1 MERLW
6 HYARLHKRQTTWGIL
21 MLLCT
26 NLCAQLIPQ
35 LTRWAIDAIESGDS
49 YIVLREIAGLLA
61 LTALGSCCFRA
72 LSRVHIFFAARE
84 VEMRLRSDYFKHIA
98 TMDPQFFQEHSIG
111 DLMSRATNDLGQ
123 LRLLLGPGI
132 LNIVNTTLAYAVAIP
147 LMWVISSKL
156 TLAILTTYLPALLL
170 MRYLAK
176 LLYLR
181 NREQQ
186 AKMGDLSAF
195 VQESLAGAHVI
206 RAFALDESKA
216 ERFKTFNQASYEAG
230 VHLAWLRSGM
240 FRIVMSLSALTTL
253 IAVYVGAQEVVNG
266 QLRLGDVVAIIEYMA
281 LLTWPTFALG
291 WVLSMWQRGHAAM
304 NRLNAIFDRQPEI
317 SSVGDFLEQVEPSI
331 SIRELTVELGGV
343 EVLNGLSVELREGQT
358 LGIVGTI
365 GSGKS
370 TFLKALMRFVPI
382 KENMIFYGGHD
393 VVRCETRSLR
403 AQFGYV
409 PQENIL
415 FSKSLLE
422 NVAFGRPSVPQ
433 DKIEEALKMAAF
445 DYDDGTLPEGLLTPV
460 GERGISL
467 SGGQKQRLS
476 MARAMLLDPPVLI
489 LDDSLSA
496 VDSETEER
504 ILRNLRDIR
513 KGKTTI
519 IATHRISAVSGAD
532 EILVLNEG
540 KVIERGTH
548 VELLRIDGLYASM
561 LRKQELTASLA
572 S

>member
-1 MERLW
+1 
-6 HYARLHKRQTTWGIL
+6 
-21 MLLCT
+21 
-26 NLCAQLIPQ
+26 
-35 LTRWAIDAIESGDS
+35 
-49 YIVLREIAGLLA
+49 
-61 LTALGSCCFRA
+61 
-72 LSRVHIFFAARE
+72 
-84 VEMRLRSDYFKHIA
+84 
-98 TMDPQFFQEHSIG
+98 
-111 DLMSRATNDLGQ
+111 MSRATNDLGQ
-123 LRLLLGPGI
+123 LRLVLGPGI
-132 LNIVNTTLAYAVAIP
+132 LNIVNTTLAYAVALP
-147 LMWVISSKL
+147 LMWAISSKL
-156 TLAILTTYLPALLL
+156 TLIILIAYLPALLL
-170 MRYLAK
+170 MRYLGK

-206 RAFALDESKA
+206 RAFALDEPKA

-230 VHLAWLRSGM
+230 VRLAWLGSGM
-240 FRIVMSLSALTTL
+240 FRVVMSLSAITTL
-253 IAVYVGAQEVVNG
+253 IAVYIGAQEVVNG
-266 QLRLGDVVAIIEYMA
+266 ELRLGDVVAIIEYMA

-291 WVLSMWQRGHAAM
+291 WVLSMWQRGQAAM
-304 NRLNAIFDRQPEI
+304 NRLNAIFDRMPEI
-317 SSVGDFLEQVEPSI
+317 SPLGDCLEQVEPSI
-331 SIRELTVELGGV
+331 SVRELRVEQGGT
-343 EVLNGLSVELREGQT
+343 EVLSGLSVELGKGQT

-370 TFLKALMRFVPI
+370 SFLRALMRFVPI
-382 KENMIFYGGHD
+382 KEKMIFYGGHD
-393 VVRCETRSLR
+393 VTRCETRSLR

-415 FSKSLLE
+415 FSKSLSE
-422 NVAFGRPSVPQ
+422 NVAFGRPSAPQ
-433 DKIEEALKMAAF
+433 SQIEAALKMAAF

-467 SGGQKQRLS
+467 SGGQKQRVA

-496 VDSETEER
+496 VDSDTEER
-504 ILRNLRDIR
+504 ILRNLREMR
-513 KGKTTI
+513 RGKTTI

-532 EILVLNEG
+532 EILVLNQG

-548 VELLRIDGLYASM
+548 AALLRIDGLYASM